1 MKGKIMRVTLVS
13 ALILLV
19 VNTVFLIYAFH
30 AFAGLSQSVKL
41 NYRDVGKNLAETI
54 ETAIDK
60 NLEITSMIQDH
71 VYREMLNSVKES
83 GSVVSPG
90 FNAVSVYDT
99 VTEGFYFSDIQDTD
113 SFRIILYEGE
123 NIYTVSKPTGWYRSI
138 ESKAGAGK
146 YIQTLGNIPNIEY
159 IVIQD
164 KIGIVSAT
172 QSIDSISSILT
183 DSLLRYSFVENRDV
197 FRTYRFK
204 GEDIH
209 EFISPAENIDGL
221 LRIGFTSEN
230 IRSTESKARIIFISI
245 IIMILLSVF
254 LITAV
259 IYFYWRSMRYAS
271 RILEREREKSGY
283 FDIINDGIIVV
294 SEETG
299 VIECNRRAEIMMESA
314 CRSIDDITG
323 ILKENSIDTDED
335 FDDREVRI
343 DERIFI
349 VSGRIIPEAS
359 KTIITLHDITDMEKL
374 KKTNRIME
382 KQAAMGEMSAL
393 IAHELKNPLNGISI
407 LIQRIIKRGGSD
419 SMIMQIN
426 DEVERINERI
436 MKYMEFSKTNEY
448 HFTPCSIDDIIEH
461 TLESL
466 SVRIEEKGVDVSV
479 KSEGGMI
486 SADFQYLATVLKNI
500 IENALEAVDEDG
512 RIAVRVLN
520 DGHELSIIIEDNG
533 PGIPE
538 ADREKIF
545 RLYYSTKEKGSG
557 IGLSTA
563 YRIIKDHQ
571 GSIDVESSELG
582 GVLFRIILPV
592 EDV

>member
-1 MKGKIMRVTLVS
+1 MKGRIIKVTLIS
-13 ALILLV
+13 ALVLLV
-19 VNTVFLIYAFH
+19 VNTVFLIYTFH

-41 NYRDVGKNLAETI
+41 NYRDVGKNLAKTI

-71 VYREMLNSVKES
+71 VYREMLSSVKQS
-83 GSVVSPG
+83 GSTVPLGV
-90 FNAVSVYDT
+90 NAVSVYDT
-99 VTEGFYFSDIQDTD
+99 LTEGFYFSDIQDTD
-113 SFRIILYEGE
+113 SFRIMLYQGKD
-123 NIYTVSKPTGWYRSI
+123 IFIISKPKAWYRSI
-138 ESKAGAGK
+138 ETKAGAGK
-146 YIQTLGNIPNIEY
+146 YIQTMGNMPNIEY

-197 FRTYRFK
+197 FRAYRFK
-204 GEDIH
+204 GQDVY
-209 EFISPAENIDGL
+209 EFISPAENIDGI

-230 IRSTESKARIIFISI
+230 IQTTEGKARIIFISI

-283 FDIINDGIIVV
+283 FDIINDSIIVA

-299 VIECNRRAEIMMESA
+299 VIECNRKAEIMMESA
-314 CRSIDDITG
+314 GRDIEDITD
-323 ILKENSIDTDED
+323 ILKENSIDTGED
-335 FDDREVRI
+335 FDDKEVHI
-343 DERIFI
+343 DDRIFI
-349 VSGRIIPEAS
+349 ASGRVIPEAS
-359 KTIITLHDITDMEKL
+359 KTIITLHDITAMEKL

-407 LIQRIIKRGGSD
+407 LIQRIIKKGGSD

-448 HFTPCSIDDIIEH
+448 HFTICSIDDVIAH
-461 TLESL
+461 TLSSL
-466 SVRIEEKGVDVSV
+466 SVRLEEKGIDVSV
-479 KSEGGMI
+479 NSEGGMI
-486 SADFQYLATVLKNI
+486 SADSQYLATGLKNI
-500 IENALEAVDEDG
+500 MENALEAVGENG
-512 RIAVRVLN
+512 RIEVKVLN
-520 DGHELSIIIEDNG
+520 KGNKVSIIIEDNG
-533 PGIPE
+533 PGIPQS
-538 ADREKIF
+538 DREKIF

-582 GVLFRIILPV
+582 GVLFRINLPA
-592 EDV
+592 EDA